1 VIVEL
6 ESLAIAAVV
15 ALKVAVMAAGN
26 TVTEV
31 GTVSV
36 GLVLVSVTSA
46 PPAGAALVRV
56 TVQRLEPFCPSVV
69 GLHASEDTA
78 AEAARLMVA
87 LPVLPL

>member
-15 ALKVAVMAAGN
+15 ALKLAVVAAGN

-31 GTVSV
+31 GTVRV
-36 GLVLVSVTSA
+36 GLVSVKVTLA

-56 TVQRLEPFCPSVV
+56 TVQRLERFCPRVV
-69 GLHASEDTA
+69 GLHASEDTTA
-78 AEAARLMVA
+78 DAARLIVA